1 MSVLTLHFNEQR
13 GRVFGRVFGIWH
25 GRGRGV
31 RMRAS
36 NPLCVGEQP
45 MVALNEQFHHNGAPL
60 RLRVTGY
67 GVQRGGQSA
76 DLCILHR
83 SRITDQKRRT
93 SNDLFIDHYSLV
105 IERRAGANETIY
117 CGYPDNNRVSTDI
130 GTGLNNPDTELCYV
144 RNRTYNSIPGTALRQ
159 EPKSRQA
166 TGVATRVLQR
176 DPVGYAGGVNV
187 YEYVGGRAVA
197 AVDPEGLGTC
207 DDLMGKI
214 AECQWAIAANL
225 AAAIAQVLGV
235 AQLAGC
241 IRVYSF
247 VAHHDANFY
256 VGSHG
261 VEVSRWAGQTEHFS
275 APASVGVE
283 ASELACR
290 EWGPATSRLARQP
303 PGGKV
308 EMGTL

>member
-1 MSVLTLHFNEQR
+1 
-13 GRVFGRVFGIWH
+13 
-25 GRGRGV
+25 
-31 RMRAS
+31 
-36 NPLCVGEQP
+36 
-45 MVALNEQFHHNGAPL
+45 MVALNEQFHHNGAEPGL
-60 RLRVTGY
+60 QGTGY
-67 GVQRGGQSA
+67 GLQRNEESGVNITDQGT
-76 DLCILHR
+76 L
-83 SRITDQKRRT
+83 ITDQKCRT
-93 SNDLFIDHYSLV
+93 SNDLFNDHCSLV
-105 IERRAGANETIY
+105 IERSAGANEIMY
-117 CGYPDNNRVSTDI
+117 CDYPDNNRVSTDI
-130 GTGLNNPDTELCYV
+130 GTGLNDPDTELCYV

-176 DPVGYAGGVNV
+176 DPIGYAGGVNV

-247 VAHHDANFY
+247 VTHHDANFY